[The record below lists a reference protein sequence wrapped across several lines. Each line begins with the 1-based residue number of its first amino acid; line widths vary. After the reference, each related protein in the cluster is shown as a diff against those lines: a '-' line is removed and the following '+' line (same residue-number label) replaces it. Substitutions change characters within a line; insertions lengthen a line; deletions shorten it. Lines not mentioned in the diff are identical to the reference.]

1 MCAAVF
7 AHVELS
13 MDATFSIGTL
23 ARAAGV
29 PVSTVRFYERRGLLT
44 PDSRT
49 RTRYRVYEQSSLDRL
64 KFIKSAHASGFTLGD
79 IAALLDAM
87 HDNSAPCGEVRSL
100 VHGRLGRVAEQIDH
114 LTRVRDT
121 LRQWLAEREKTP
133 EMAPCRVVN
142 RLSRAG

>member
-1 MCAAVF
+1 MG
-7 AHVELS
+7 
-13 MDATFSIGTL
+13 ATFSIGTL
-23 ARAAGV
+23 AKAAGV

-49 RTRYRVYEQSSLDRL
+49 RARYRVYERSSLDRL
-64 KFIKSAHASGFTLGD
+64 KFIKSAHRSGFTLGD

-87 HDNSAPCGEVRSL
+87 HQNSAPCGEVRTL
-100 VHGRLGRVAEQIDH
+100 LEGRLGCVVDQLEH

-121 LRQWLAEREKTP
+121 LRHWLTECERTP
-133 EMAPCRVVN
+133 GTAPCRVVN